1 MTYLVLASILL
12 AVLYV
17 GAAIWRRW
25 RDADASTSFSER
37 LNTALPDS
45 ISALVYELPRPWQW
59 LWIVWIWSV
68 SLLACIP
75 LIEVMSGGLEGL
87 AFLTLASLFFCG
99 AMPLVKDEKNVAH
112 YIFGASAGVLS
123 QVCVAILTPC
133 WLLAWTA
140 LVAVYAYDLLPS
152 QNGRIYP
159 SRWYDGKGVFL
170 AEMICSITVYGSLLV
185 RPAPAL
191 AWHT

>member
-12 AVLYV
+12 TALFV
-17 GAAIWRRW
+17 GAVIWRRW
-25 RDADASTSFSER
+25 CNTDASASFSER

-59 LWIVWIWSV
+59 LWIVWMWVV

-75 LIEVMSGGLEGL
+75 LIEVLPDDVKVLGFATIVCLML
-87 AFLTLASLFFCG
+87 CG
-99 AMPLVKDEKNVAH
+99 AMPISDSHVNRRAHNV
-112 YIFGASAGVLS
+112 FGILGGVLS

-133 WLLAWTA
+133 WLLAWIA
-140 LVAVYAYDLLPS
+140 FVAVYGYDLLPS

-170 AEMICSITVYGSLLV
+170 AEMICAVTVFGSLLV
-185 RPAPAL
+185 RLVSAS
-191 AWHT
+191 

>member
-12 AVLYV
+12 AVLFV
-17 GAAIWRRW
+17 GTVIWRRW
-25 RDADASTSFSER
+25 RDTDASASFSGR

-75 LIEVMSGGLEGL
+75 LIEVLPDDVKVLGFATIVCLML
-87 AFLTLASLFFCG
+87 CG
-99 AMPLVKDEKNVAH
+99 AMPISDSHVNRRAHNV
-112 YIFGASAGVLS
+112 FGILGGILS
-123 QVCVAILTPC
+123 QACVLLQCPLY
-133 WLLAWTA
+133 LLAWLLFA
-140 LVAVYAYDLLPS
+140 AVCACDALPS

-159 SRWYDGKGVFL
+159 SRWYDGKGVLL
-170 AEMICSITVYGSLLV
+170 AEMICAVTVFGSLLV
-185 RPAPAL
+185 RL
-191 AWHT
+191 ASAS